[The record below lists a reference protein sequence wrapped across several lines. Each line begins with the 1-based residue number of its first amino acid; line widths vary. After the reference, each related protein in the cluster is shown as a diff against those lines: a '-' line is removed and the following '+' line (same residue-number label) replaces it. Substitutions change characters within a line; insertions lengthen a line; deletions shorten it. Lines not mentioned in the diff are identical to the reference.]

1 MRRRTHL
8 TDDEKRII
16 VKELANATTPEM
28 IASKINRHV
37 VTVITFVNDPLKKRK
52 IRADCGSR
60 KSVSKRDL
68 NSLKRKLRK
77 LPGATSARI
86 FKEAGVPEISKSTR
100 NRILAKMADIKCPK
114 KIPLLTRRQDLA
126 HRLG

>member
-1 MRRRTHL
+1 MGRRTDL

-16 VKELANATTPEM
+16 VKELVNATTPEM
-28 IASKINRHV
+28 IASRKNRQV
-37 VTVITFVNDPLKKRK
+37 VTVNKFVNDPLKKRK

-86 FKEAGVPEISKSTR
+86 FKEAGVADISKSTR
-100 NRILAKMADIKCPK
+100 N
-114 KIPLLTRRQDLA
+114 
-126 HRLG
+126 

>member
-1 MRRRTHL
+1 MGRHTDL
-8 TDDEKRII
+8 TDDEKQII
-16 VKELANATTPEM
+16 VKEIVNATTPEM
-28 IASKINRHV
+28 IASRKNRQV
-37 VTVITFVNDPLKKRK
+37 VTVNKFVNDPLKKRK

-86 FKEAGVPEISKSTR
+86 FKEAGVPDISKSTR
-100 NRILAKMADIKCPK
+100 N
-114 KIPLLTRRQDLA
+114 
-126 HRLG
+126 

>member
-1 MRRRTHL
+1 MGRRTDL

-16 VKELANATTPEM
+16 LKELANATTPEM

-37 VTVITFVNDPLKKRK
+37 VTVNKFVNDPLKKRK

-60 KSVSKRDL
+60 KSVSSKREL

-77 LPGATSARI
+77 LQGATSARI
-86 FKEAGVPEISKSTR
+86 FKEADTR
-100 NRILAKMADIKCPK
+100 
-114 KIPLLTRRQDLA
+114 
-126 HRLG
+126 HF